1 MRLTMATFITLDGVV
16 QGPGGPDEDRSG
28 GFDLGGWFVPYMD
41 DDIARTMADWLSLAD
56 GFVLGRRTYEIF
68 AATWPLVTDPDDPL
82 GGPLNALPKY
92 VASRTLTE
100 LSWNGARLLGED
112 VVADVAELM
121 RRPGRE
127 LQISGSGEFVQT
139 LRRHGLID
147 EYRLL
152 TCPVVL
158 GKGKRLFA
166 EGARPSA
173 MEVVDRTST
182 STGVGIDVYA
192 PAGRPSFGEYGPEF
206 EQEEARS

>member
-1 MRLTMATFITLDGVV
+1 
-16 QGPGGPDEDRSG
+16 
-28 GFDLGGWFVPYMD
+28 MD

-112 VVADVAELM
+112 VVADVVELK
-121 RRPGRE
+121 RRPGHE
-127 LQISGSGEFVQT
+127 LQISGSGELVQT
-139 LRRHGLID
+139 LIGHGLID

-173 MEVVDRTST
+173 MKVVDRTST
-182 STGVGIDVYA
+182 STGVGIDIYA
-192 PAGRPSFGEYGPEF
+192 PAGTPSFGEYGPDF